1 MLWNSGTHV
10 DSDNQ
15 YRYDEVV
22 NGNIS
27 YVGQGV
33 KVVSGAVKRD
43 PDGNVLEDT
52 RVFAP
57 NDIVVSYESYIT
69 KYHDSHASPSW
80 QNMLSQTFFKLRNL
94 SLTYDIPQLVCK
106 KIGMKNASVSFTGQN
121 LLLWAKE
128 FKYADPERGG
138 ETEELNSPS
147 QRYMGFNIKVDF

>member
-1 MLWNSGTHV
+1 M
-10 DSDNQ
+10 
-15 YRYDEVV
+15 
-22 NGNIS
+22 
-27 YVGQGV
+27 
-33 KVVSGAVKRD
+33 
-43 PDGNVLEDT
+43 
-52 RVFAP
+52 
-57 NDIVVSYESYIT
+57 
-69 KYHDSHASPSW
+69 SW